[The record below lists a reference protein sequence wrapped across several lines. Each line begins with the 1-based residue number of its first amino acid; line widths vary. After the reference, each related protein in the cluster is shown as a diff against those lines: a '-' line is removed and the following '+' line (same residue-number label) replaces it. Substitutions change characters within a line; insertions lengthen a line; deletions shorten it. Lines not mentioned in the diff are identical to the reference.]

1 MSEGCCVGCGVL
13 SVLSWYWP
21 LPFFVNTGFETSW
34 QVPQNSL
41 LEWNGLLMS
50 HTDSPQSD
58 CPWKFTGTSSNGPRR
73 TSRGS
78 TT

>member
-1 MSEGCCVGCGVL
+1 MSEGSWVGCGVL

-41 LEWNGLLMS
+41 FEWNGLVIS
-50 HTDSPQSD
+50 HTGSPLRD
-58 CPWKFTGTSSNGPRR
+58 WPWKFTGTSLKGPRR

-78 TT
+78 IT